1 MVVGCV
7 AGADEVE
14 IAALIDGFGTEDGA
28 KGVTAFVDGV
38 DAGPGFGADRPRRVV
53 LCP

>member
-1 MVVGCV
+1 MVVDCV

-14 IAALIDGFGTEDGA
+14 TAALIDELGTEDGA

-38 DAGPGFGADRPRRVV
+38 DAGAGLGADRPRRVV